1 MTETE
6 ELRAAVELPAAKVHA
21 LDIVVHGDRATGRGH
36 APHLR
41 RDADAG
47 RFWVFQVS
55 ANTWRWARTP
65 QARRI
70 AERVNADLDGTEGP
84 RAMLAPPGPGPTGP
98 PGPGPT
104 GGVTSTDDPPRS
116 LRRTFDDPSA
126 IERTRCG
133 EWLKT

>member
-55 ANTWRWARTP
+55 ANTWRWART
-65 QARRI
+65 RRPG
-70 AERVNADLDGTEGP
+70 ASPSGSTPTSTGP
-84 RAMLAPPGPGPTGP
+84 RAPARCSRRQDRVQQEA
-98 PGPGPT
+98 
-104 GGVTSTDDPPRS
+104 VTSTDDPPRP

>member
-21 LDIVVHGDRATGRGH
+21 LDIVVDGDRATGRGH

-70 AERVNADLDGTEGP
+70 AERVNADLDGTEGL
-84 RAMLAPPGPGPTGP
+84 RAMLAPPGPGPTG
-98 PGPGPT
+98 
-104 GGVTSTDDPPRS
+104 GGDQHR
-116 LRRTFDDPSA
+116 
-126 IERTRCG
+126 
-133 EWLKT
+133 

>member
-21 LDIVVHGDRATGRGH
+21 LDIVVDGDRATDRGH

-47 RFWVFQVS
+47 RFWVCQVS

-65 QARRI
+65 QGRRI
-70 AERVNADLDGTEGP
+70 AERVNADLDGTEGL
-84 RAMLAPPGPGPTGP
+84 RAMLAPPGPGPTG
-98 PGPGPT
+98 
-104 GGVTSTDDPPRS
+104 GGDRH
-116 LRRTFDDPSA
+116 R
-126 IERTRCG
+126 
-133 EWLKT
+133 